1 MQSGS
6 LKMRKANGA
15 MTVEQARKRFAGNW
29 MALEVVS
36 RDRNRFPRTVRLI
49 AKART
54 KEELYE
60 KVRAFADMYIAF
72 AGPVVPK
79 GSVALY

>member
-36 RDRNRFPRTVRLI
+36 RDRNQFPRTVRLI

-54 KEELYE
+54 KEELAE
-60 KVRAFADMYIAF
+60 EIRALADLYIAF

-79 GSVALY
+79 GHVALF